1 MNVLLQFFIK
11 KNDKEAENHTQVF
24 LMGRKMFKI
33 PLSCAAFHG
42 NQMEDA
48 YSEKLKYMFNVYQKK
63 NNKNK

>member
-11 KNDKEAENHTQVF
+11 KNDKEAENHSQVF

-48 YSEKLKYMFNVYQKK
+48 YSEK
-63 NNKNK
+63 